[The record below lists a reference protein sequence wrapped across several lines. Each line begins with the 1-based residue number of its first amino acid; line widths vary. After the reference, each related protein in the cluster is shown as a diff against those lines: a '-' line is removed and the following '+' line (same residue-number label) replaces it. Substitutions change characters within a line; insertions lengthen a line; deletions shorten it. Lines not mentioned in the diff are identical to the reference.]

1 MSALGAMGCGIS
13 QHGESA
19 FDSGFLTNRDSLI
32 HAAPLARGLGGVDAQ
47 RQQLL
52 REEEAQEDPPELSAE
67 QRATQHMLRGN
78 GMVEKFEYTGALKAY
93 TAALALKG
101 DLERAFLERGI
112 VHYKLKDYPNAIDD
126 LTEAIKLGTYTQ
138 MAYLVRANIYKEQGE
153 LNSALQDC
161 TSVIDSHP
169 EYIEAYKLRSSILQK
184 LGDVE
189 NSLADLEKAGMIEE
203 QRYCVICLENLRGE
217 APFPSFPFLPP
228 PFTPQRVRA

>member
-1 MSALGAMGCGIS
+1 M
-13 QHGESA
+13 
-19 FDSGFLTNRDSLI
+19 N
-32 HAAPLARGLGGVDAQ
+32 
-47 RQQLL
+47 
-52 REEEAQEDPPELSAE
+52 
-67 QRATQHMLRGN
+67 
-78 GMVEKFEYTGALKAY
+78 KFEYTGALKAY